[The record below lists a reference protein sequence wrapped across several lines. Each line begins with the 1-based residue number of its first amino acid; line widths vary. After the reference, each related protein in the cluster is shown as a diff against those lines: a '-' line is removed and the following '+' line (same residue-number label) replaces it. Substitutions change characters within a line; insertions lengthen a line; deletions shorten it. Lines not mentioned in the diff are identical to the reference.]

1 MDNTPY
7 DDVFRTLLTDCTEL
21 MIPVVNEIFHTHYT
35 GKETICLL
43 QNEHFIK
50 MPDGSEQERIT
61 DSSFEIISSKETP
74 IPQSLKNQLYGG
86 SAGCNTAQRKRY
98 HIECQSTE
106 DGSMIVRM
114 FEYDTQLALEN
125 REVTAGAL
133 VVHFPDSAIVA
144 LRHTKNTPEV
154 MTVMIRT
161 PGGEVSYA
169 VPVLKVRQYT
179 VEEIFEKK
187 LYFLIPFHI
196 FVYEKSFKELEENSE
211 KLAKLE
217 EEYTA
222 IVNRLEEDRK
232 NGDLNEYEKVT
243 ILEMSDTVI
252 KHLAAKYEKV
262 RKGVGESMGG
272 KVLEY
277 EAKDI
282 LNRGRAEGYLE
293 GEACGRREGRDEG
306 RAEGEITGMKKAKI
320 QLAAKLLQ
328 AGNSVA
334 YVADL
339 TELPEETVQKL
350 SQAVERED
358 E

>member
-21 MIPVVNEIFHTHYT
+21 MIPVVNEIFHTKYT

-43 QNEHFIK
+43 QNEHFIR

-61 DSSFEIISSKETP
+61 DSSFEIISEETAP
-74 IPQSLKNQLYGG
+74 I
-86 SAGCNTAQRKRY
+86 AQGQKKRY

-106 DGSMIVRM
+106 DGTMIVRM

-125 REVTAGAL
+125 REFTSNILTVQ
-133 VVHFPDSAIVA
+133 FPDSAIVS
-144 LRHTKNTPEV
+144 LRHTKNTPEE
-154 MTVMIRT
+154 MTVKVLT
-161 PGGEVSYA
+161 PGGRVSYT
-169 VPVLKVRQYT
+169 VPVLKVKRYT
-179 VEEIFEKK
+179 IHELFERK
-187 LYFLIPFHI
+187 LFFLIPFHI
-196 FVYEKSFKELEENSE
+196 FAYEKDFKELEENSE

-293 GEACGRREGRDEG
+293 GEAYGRREGRDEG
-306 RAEGEITGMKKAKI
+306 RAEGEITGMKKAKM
-320 QLAAKLLQ
+320 QLAVKLLQ

>member
-1 MDNTPY
+1 MVNTPY
-7 DDVFRTLLTDCTEL
+7 DDVFRTLLTDCTAL
-21 MIPVVNEIFHTHYT
+21 IIPVVNELFHTSYT
-35 GKETICLL
+35 GKETIHLL

-50 MPDGSEQERIT
+50 LPDGSEQERIT
-61 DSSFEIISSKETP
+61 DSSFEILGRGRE
-74 IPQSLKNQLYGG
+74 
-86 SAGCNTAQRKRY
+86 RKRY
-98 HIECQSTE
+98 HVECQSTE

-125 REVTAGAL
+125 RELTTNAL

-154 MTVMIRT
+154 MTVTIRT
-161 PGGEVSYA
+161 PGGAVSYA

-179 VEEIFEKK
+179 VEEIFKKK

-217 EEYTA
+217 AEYTA

-232 NGDLNEYEKVT
+232 RGDLNEYEKVT

-252 KHLAAKYEKV
+252 KHLAAKYKKV

-282 LNRGRAEGYLE
+282 LNRGRDE
-293 GEACGRREGRDEG
+293 GRREG
-306 RAEGEITGMKKAKI
+306 RAEGEITGMKKAKM

>member
-1 MDNTPY
+1 MSKNNIILIGMPGSGKS
-7 DDVFRTLLTDCTEL
+7 TLG
-21 MIPVVNEIFHTHYT
+21 VVLAKKIGYSFIDSDIVIQDTYKKTLEQLIEENGDT
-35 GKETICLL
+35 G
-43 QNEHFIK
+43 FIK
-50 MPDGSEQERIT
+50 IENDVNCLISPEHT
-61 DSSFEIISSKETP
+61 IIAT
-74 IPQSLKNQLYGG
+74 GG
-86 SAGCNTAQRKRY
+86 SAVYGDEAM
-98 HIECQSTE
+98 E
-106 DGSMIVRM
+106 
-114 FEYDTQLALEN
+114 
-125 REVTAGAL
+125 
-133 VVHFPDSAIVA
+133 HFKQIG
-144 LRHTKNTPEV
+144 
-154 MTVMIRT
+154 TVI
-161 PGGEVSYA
+161 Y
-169 VPVLKVRQYT
+169 LKVSEKELESRLGSLKERGVVSNGKST

-252 KHLAAKYEKV
+252 KHLAEKYEKV

-306 RAEGEITGMKKAKI
+306 RAEGEITGMKKAKM
-320 QLAAKLLQ
+320 QLAVKLLQ

>member
-1 MDNTPY
+1 MVNTPY
-7 DDVFRTLLTDCTEL
+7 DDVFRTLLTDCTAL
-21 MIPVVNEIFHTHYT
+21 IIPVVNELFHTSYT
-35 GKETICLL
+35 GKETIHLL

-50 MPDGSEQERIT
+50 LPDGSEQERIT
-61 DSSFEIISSKETP
+61 DSSFEILGRE
-74 IPQSLKNQLYGG
+74 
-86 SAGCNTAQRKRY
+86 RKRY
-98 HIECQSTE
+98 HVECQSTE

-179 VEEIFEKK
+179 VEKK

-282 LNRGRAEGYLE
+282 LNRGRAEGRDE
-293 GEACGRREGRDEG
+293 GRREG
-306 RAEGEITGMKKAKI
+306 RAEGEITGMKKAKM